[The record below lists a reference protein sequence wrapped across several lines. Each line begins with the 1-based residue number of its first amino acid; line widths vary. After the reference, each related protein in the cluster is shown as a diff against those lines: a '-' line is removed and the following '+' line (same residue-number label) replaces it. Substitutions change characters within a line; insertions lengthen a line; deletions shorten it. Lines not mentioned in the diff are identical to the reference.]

1 VHLPRHLK
9 VVESVPLINPFTKE
23 KVGESKVGDISMYST
38 KIQVVGTWYY
48 RTESNSKN
56 EVDSVIPA
64 TAIYEP
70 GLVYNNFDVPRQM
83 RVVSDADTFNP
94 FTDEKTGSVKAGDVL
109 MFTTKMWI
117 NGECFYSTEKDTNDG
132 VNSVVPAKN
141 IAELNE

>member
-1 VHLPRHLK
+1 
-9 VVESVPLINPFTKE
+9 
-23 KVGESKVGDISMYST
+23 MYST
-38 KIQVVGTWYY
+38 KIQVDGTWYY

-117 NGECFYSTEKDTNDG
+117 NGECFYRTEKDTNDG